1 MAASEALSLGYGG
14 VSQIRRACG
23 LSRKA
28 IAKGIREIA
37 DGNTLPGRIRRSGA
51 GRKNIVERDP
61 KLLVSLERLIE
72 PETRGDP
79 ESPLRWICKSTR
91 NLAAQL
97 TRQKHPVSH
106 EKVAQLLREQNYS
119 LQSNRKTEEGADHP
133 DRDAQFRHIN
143 AQVKRALAKG
153 MPVIP
158 KSGVKFAV
166 FCRFSKKIELFSHN
180 LCSGQCFLTRVALAF
195 ERF

>member
-1 MAASEALSLGYGG
+1 
-14 VSQIRRACG
+14 
-23 LSRKA
+23 
-28 IAKGIREIA
+28 
-37 DGNTLPGRIRRSGA
+37 
-51 GRKNIVERDP
+51 
-61 KLLVSLERLIE
+61 
-72 PETRGDP
+72 
-79 ESPLRWICKSTR
+79 LRWICKSTR

-153 MPVIP
+153 MPVI
-158 KSGVKFAV
+158 SVDT
-166 FCRFSKKIELFSHN
+166 KKKELLGN
-180 LCSGQCFLTRVALAF
+180 YDNSGQQWLPAKKPVKVQCCRIPGRTVAWAVEQGQSVDGRRRLRPSRRSFLF
-195 ERF
+195 RFPSSFLIVEPSFSEQ